1 MIDYLSLKKITAQHA
16 DEIKA
21 AANRVIDSGWY
32 LKGDATKDFEAQ
44 YASYIGTRF
53 CVGCGN
59 GLDALTLIFRAY
71 LEMGILH
78 FGDEI
83 IVPANAYI
91 ASILSITE
99 NRLTPVLVEPQPE
112 NLEINDKLIER
123 VITPRTKAI
132 LLVHMYGR
140 CAMTSQISDLC
151 KQHHLLLIEDNAQSV
166 GCLWNDAHLSS
177 SLHHEDK
184 LIKAPNNH
192 RSVTS
197 HRTGALGDASAHS
210 FYPGKNLGAL
220 GDAGAV
226 TTNNPE
232 LADFVR
238 ALGNY
243 GSGKKY
249 VFPYKGR
256 NSRIDELQAAVL
268 SVKLKYVDSE
278 NARRRNIA
286 SYYYS
291 QLDMAGLSLPGKD
304 VWRKS
309 GHNDLS
315 CNYHIFPV
323 LCARRD
329 ELQQALADK
338 GIGTMIHYPIPPHRQ
353 ACYKEWTDM
362 SLPVTERIHREE
374 LSLPCNQTMTDEEVC
389 QVVEEVQHFMWHQ

>member
-21 AANRVIDSGWY
+21 AANRVIDCGWY
-32 LKGDATKDFEAQ
+32 LKGDATKGFEAQ

-192 RSVTS
+192 RGVTS

-232 LADFVR
+232 LADLV
-238 ALGNY
+238 
-243 GSGKKY
+243 
-249 VFPYKGR
+249 
-256 NSRIDELQAAVL
+256 
-268 SVKLKYVDSE
+268 
-278 NARRRNIA
+278 
-286 SYYYS
+286 
-291 QLDMAGLSLPGKD
+291 
-304 VWRKS
+304 
-309 GHNDLS
+309 
-315 CNYHIFPV
+315 C
-323 LCARRD
+323 
-329 ELQQALADK
+329 
-338 GIGTMIHYPIPPHRQ
+338 
-353 ACYKEWTDM
+353 
-362 SLPVTERIHREE
+362 LPV
-374 LSLPCNQTMTDEEVC
+374 
-389 QVVEEVQHFMWHQ
+389 